1 MLDQLNSEDDAGAGR
16 IEQLEGELER
26 VRNAFEEYLSTTENL
41 EIDVEK
47 ELHEMQSKLNS
58 STVANQELAEKLR
71 SMETL
76 FKNLELSS
84 ERTKEKLKT
93 EAKLR
98 RQAEK
103 ALTETE
109 LELRNK
115 NVRIRQL
122 ERHDS
127 SALRMVD
134 SGVIT
139 EMANN
144 TSKFSSDRELE
155 VVTEELITTQE
166 DLRKAEVQLQ
176 RSQALVQ
183 HLERNLQKID
193 DESPES
199 LSGDDKEL
207 LRELD
212 EIRAEING
220 TKSEQ
225 KSKFESQL
233 EEKREESSWLGGA
246 MLGLRKIYDQVA
258 TTGVADEKSESES
271 TASISLNKE
280 EKAGHQFEI
289 QSLRKQLEATWN
301 ENLVLQEKVQ
311 KLEFVGSSQADPIE
325 LVDDDI
331 IGVKFADEGLTI
343 DEKLRKTE
351 LMLQKSREECSGM
364 RNEILALTESL
375 YNAIQSR
382 EEAIVSSKEIINVIA
397 SKAKEDQ
404 VLTTQNE
411 VEKKEKEIMNLE
423 KTLTTSQ
430 EKVRLLSLEIAR
442 MSSAFEETQD
452 KYDIVAEDLKRTE
465 NALAA
470 AKDTKDA
477 EIHALKVQFKELDE
491 KNESLVSQVKNAET
505 ELLSAIKKQD
515 EASAETEA
523 RVQTLKELRDDVDQ
537 AVNDTTQRNRDVE
550 ELALNMEKRM
560 SGAERNV
567 EKIESNIASF
577 TSAIETL
584 QTAQAAAALVE
595 ESTPSEST
603 PSESTPSEEEA
614 PSQSVESNPEGQFN
628 DDDASASTE
637 KPRITKSM
645 HTMRSHSKF
654 DEIIEKVAKYE
665 AQSLH
670 SREIREL
677 ELAPVEVSTEERE

>member
-1 MLDQLNSEDDAGAGR
+1 
-16 IEQLEGELER
+16 
-26 VRNAFEEYLSTTENL
+26 
-41 EIDVEK
+41 
-47 ELHEMQSKLNS
+47 
-58 STVANQELAEKLR
+58 
-71 SMETL
+71 METL

-115 NVRIRQL
+115 SVKIRQL
-122 ERHDS
+122 ERNDS

-144 TSKFSSDRELE
+144 TSNNSSDRELE

-183 HLERNLQKID
+183 HLERNLQRID
-193 DESPES
+193 NEDPES

-220 TKSEQ
+220 TRSE
-225 KSKFESQL
+225 KISKFESQL
-233 EEKREESSWLGGA
+233 EEIREESSWLSGA
-246 MLGLRKIYDQVA
+246 MSGLRKIYDQVA

-271 TASISLNKE
+271 TTSISLNKE
-280 EKAGHQFEI
+280 EKAGQQFEI
-289 QSLRKQLEATWN
+289 LSLHKQLEATWN
-301 ENLVLQEKVQ
+301 ENLALQEKVQ

-343 DEKLRKTE
+343 EAK
-351 LMLQKSREECSGM
+351 LQKSREECSGM
-364 RNEILALTESL
+364 RTEILTLTESL

-404 VLTTQNE
+404 VLSTQNE
-411 VEKKEKEIMNLE
+411 VEKKEKEIMKLE

-452 KYDIVAEDLKRTE
+452 KYDSVAEALKRTE
-465 NALAA
+465 KALAA
-470 AKDTKDA
+470 ARDTKDT
-477 EIHALKVQFKELDE
+477 EIHALKVQFQELNE
-491 KNESLVSQVKNAET
+491 KNENLVSQVRNAES
-505 ELLSAIKKQD
+505 ELLSASKKSN

-523 RVQTLKELRDDVDQ
+523 RVQTIKELRDDIDQ
-537 AVNDTTQRNRDVE
+537 AVNDTNQRNRDVE
-550 ELALNMEKRM
+550 ELALNMEKRV

-584 QTAQAAAALVE
+584 QAAQAVAALVE
-595 ESTPSEST
+595 ESK
-603 PSESTPSEEEA
+603 PSEEEA
-614 PSQSVESNPEGQFN
+614 PLVEPSLPQSVESDPEGQFN
-628 DDDASASTE
+628 EDDASASTE
-637 KPRITKSM
+637 KPHITKSM